1 MSIEIYLHKYWKHG
15 VKSTHIEELEE
26 LEDAIRDLLISRGFN
41 KFSIE
46 DSYTGNTLS

>member
-15 VKSTHIEELEE
+15 VESTHIEE